1 MIDGKDIWPLLAG
14 KPDAKSPH
22 EAIYYLRGRGVQ
34 AIRVGDWKYLLE
46 ESLEKEETED
56 EVELT
61 AEEQRLPRKDRNALI
76 KERRKAAS
84 PKQESSAALYN
95 LKDDL
100 GEQNNL
106 ISKHPEIV
114 VRLKKQIEVFHKEL
128 RNNSRTAGVVN
139 AYLTNWP
146 QMNTDGLR

>member
-1 MIDGKDIWPLLAG
+1 MIDGIDIWPLLAG
-14 KPDAKSPH
+14 NPYAKSPH

-34 AIRVGDWKYLLE
+34 AVRVGDWKYLVE
-46 ESLEKEETED
+46 DSLDKEETED

-61 AEEQRLPRKDRNALI
+61 AEEQKLSRKERNAII

-95 LKDDL
+95 LKHDL
-100 GEQNNL
+100 GEQDNL

-114 VRLKKQIEVFHKEL
+114 VRLQKQIEGFNKDL
-128 RNNSRTAGVVN
+128 RKNTRPAGVANVDS
-139 AYLTNWP
+139 TN
-146 QMNTDGLR
+146 